1 MKKFNPESVVLSF
14 NDCINNQDIK
24 GLASLM
30 SDDHVFVDRDGSRH
44 GPKSYMVEGWKD
56 FFSMFPDYR
65 NTFLKIITRG
75 NQVLVTGYAYWSKE
89 EPKDEVIWVATL
101 ANGLVQEWR
110 IYADNEENRKALDI
124 N

>member
-65 NTFLKIITRG
+65 NTFLKIITQG